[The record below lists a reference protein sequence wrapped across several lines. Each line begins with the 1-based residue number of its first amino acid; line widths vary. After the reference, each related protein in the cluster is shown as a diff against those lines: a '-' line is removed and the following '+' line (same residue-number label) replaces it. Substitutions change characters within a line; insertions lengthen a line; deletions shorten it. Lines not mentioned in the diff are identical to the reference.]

1 MRILVMLAIV
11 AAPLWIPSSLY
22 AAADPCAE
30 SENAERL
37 QLRYENETCRKALG
51 ELQQIETDVFKGF
64 GPYEGQ
70 SSFEA
75 WPDKAA
81 EQLRRVQ
88 LAIRDDL
95 RAAQAGGQAR
105 YAARLGQLDE
115 RVSVAIKGS
124 ADLTTLNDLSSA
136 AAPRELL
143 PSFWR
148 VSGDPADTR
157 GELAVKHLEE
167 ENCLDARAGDARCER
182 VFADATRI
190 ADHTYAAAQVVGRL
204 HYPLRREFR
213 AQAEQRTG
221 RWSAYLYD
229 AQFQYWW
236 ELVFNRYLEEQCPSG
251 LNSFVARLISKKC
264 EAPKVDRFGNEL
276 GFRDAPDYRAT
287 LLHPDVGVMYLDDEP
302 KGERFKPAIV
312 VQAIGY
318 EWWQWRDSKIEDRRG
333 AALVVTAAD
342 NARVDELGYG
352 VQLRWNSYALAVTD
366 HDGKLAVT
374 LNLDLTKY
382 LGTVSPKYAEELKLP
397 LELD

>member
-1 MRILVMLAIV
+1 MRVLIVLSILTS
-11 AAPLWIPSSLY
+11 PLWISIPLH
-22 AAADPCAE
+22 AAVDPCNAGA
-30 SENAERL
+30 NAERL
-37 QLRYENETCRKALG
+37 QQRYENEACRKALKN
-51 ELQQIETDVFKGF
+51 LQQIEADVFKGF
-64 GPYEGQ
+64 GPYEGE
-70 SSFEA
+70 SSFDA
-75 WPDKAA
+75 WPGKAA
-81 EQLRRVQ
+81 EQLKRVQ
-88 LAIRDDL
+88 VAVGDDL
-95 RAAQAGGQAR
+95 RAAQASGQAR
-105 YAARLGQLDE
+105 YLARLGQLDE
-115 RVSVAIKGS
+115 RVRLAVTGS
-124 ADLTTLNDLSSA
+124 NDLTTLNDLSSA

-143 PSFWR
+143 PAFWR

-157 GELAVKHLEE
+157 GELAVKYLED

-182 VFADATRI
+182 VFTDATRI

-213 AQAEQRTG
+213 AQAEQRTE

-251 LNSFVARLISKKC
+251 LNSFVSRLISKEC

-287 LLHPDVGVMYLDDEP
+287 LLHPDIGVMYLDDEP

-318 EWWQWRDSKIEDRRG
+318 EWWQWRGSKIEDRRG

-342 NARVDELGYG
+342 NSRVDGLGYG